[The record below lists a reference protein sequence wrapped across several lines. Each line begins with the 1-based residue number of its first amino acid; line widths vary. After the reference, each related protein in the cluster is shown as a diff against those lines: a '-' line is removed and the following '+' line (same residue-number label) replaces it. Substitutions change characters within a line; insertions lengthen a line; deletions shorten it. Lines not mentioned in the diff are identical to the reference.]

1 MRYIQDAIEEK
12 YLESLVDE
20 YTNLISGDI
29 PAVLEYLFRNYSKVR
44 SDKVSQKESEV
55 ISLTW
60 QPSDL
65 IVLLTRPLEQLQK
78 LAVQAGMPHIDNQIL
93 QKGLQLIRNTNDFE
107 YALTQWE
114 DKNDTDKTWDNFKS
128 HFHEHQLKL
137 KSIQRLTMQ
146 QTGYYYANALA
157 LKVS

>member
-1 MRYIQDAIEEK
+1 
-12 YLESLVDE
+12 
-20 YTNLISGDI
+20 
-29 PAVLEYLFRNYSKVR
+29 
-44 SDKVSQKESEV
+44 
-55 ISLTW
+55 
-60 QPSDL
+60 
-65 IVLLTRPLEQLQK
+65 
-78 LAVQAGMPHIDNQIL
+78 MPHIDNQIL

-114 DKNDTDKTWDNFKS
+114 DKNDADKTWDNFKS